1 MDYEETFT
9 YDIII
14 LYIDL
19 GDDFLVNEKLLK
31 DIEFIVELDKMKS
44 ILRQTSLIG
53 KEQREDDAQHS
64 WHISVMAMIL
74 AEYSNEEIDLCKVI
88 KMLLT
93 HDLVELYAGDTFC
106 YDKSANEDKR
116 EREVAAAEKICNM
129 ISDDKGREIRE
140 LWDEFEEMK
149 TPEAI
154 FAASMDRLQPML
166 NNYYN
171 NGGTWRKYNVAQSDI
186 YKRISPVKE
195 SSDELWNFVE
205 NMLDDALQKGLIPKK

>member
-1 MDYEETFT
+1 M
-9 YDIII
+9 I
-14 LYIDL
+14 
-19 GDDFLVNEKLLK
+19 NEKLIK
-31 DIEFIVELDKMKS
+31 DIEFIVELDRMKS

-53 KEQREDDAQHS
+53 EDKREDDAQHS

-74 AEYSNEEIDLCKVI
+74 SEYANEDIDGCKVI

-106 YDKSANEDKR
+106 YDKVGNQDKKQR
-116 EREVAAAEKICNM
+116 ELAAADKIYGMLDEEKG
-129 ISDDKGREIRE
+129 KELRK
-140 LWDEFEEMK
+140 LWDEFEEME
-149 TPEAI
+149 TPEAL

-171 NGGTWRKYNVAQSDI
+171 NGGTWRKFNVAQSDI
-186 YKRISPVKE
+186 YKRISPVKK

-205 NMLDDALQKGLIPKK
+205 YMLEDAFEKGLISKR